1 MSEQQKKRNSLLK
14 SSLNIKSISSSV
26 TSFSQTLN
34 ESNVTA
40 RQISSTVRNNNIFK
54 RNLISKENEFFRK
67 RRENIRRKDR
77 EDELEAA
84 NVQGPVKRQGSLV
97 AKSTRG
103 FLGRILDFFGIIL
116 IGWFIERLPKIL
128 ESISGLIGRIQN
140 LTKFL
145 KGFIE
150 GVTDFFTG
158 VGDVITQAF
167 DALPKFDLLGFKNQ
181 SEGILKQTEN
191 TVQKLNQDFFFAQ
204 DKFNKEVDKSYND
217 DDRVDKNTRM
227 IKLPGIDDDKKPV
240 TGTQVE
246 QTTEGE
252 LNKLEEELTGTDT
265 TDTTGGRQNIVG
277 ATNEF
282 DEQEFV
288 ISDDDTAEL
297 NETDRKLGIETKRLE
312 KLAEEIEGGD
322 GKKMADKVEDNMK
335 GMGGT
340 ESGGGTSDGT
350 TIVDKGAPPKQESKK
365 EKKKKQVDD
374 DPERTEPIAG
384 DYYKKKTSRGARYY
398 ILRPDGGFIGG
409 TSGTNVLP
417 RKGKLFPK
425 SAFFPKV
432 VSTGLIDL
440 GGIETN
446 EKIIEGTN
454 NNMFIDT
461 LKSKEYNMDLD
472 MIFKKDRPFLILT
485 DSTNMNFGS
494 GLNMPG
500 SGDLDLKLDFSDS
513 IDFNLDNYHSII
525 HNSN

>member
-40 RQISSTVRNNNIFK
+40 RQISSTVRENNIFK

-67 RRENIRRKDR
+67 RRENVRRKDR
-77 EDELEAA
+77 EDELEAT
-84 NVQGPVKRQGSLV
+84 NVQGPIKRQGSLV

-116 IGWFIERLPKIL
+116 IGWCIERLPKIL

-145 KGFIE
+145 KGFID

-181 SEGILKQTEN
+181 SDGILLQTEN
-191 TVQKLNQDFFFAQ
+191 AVQKLNQDFFFAQ
-204 DKFNKEVDKSYND
+204 DRFNKEVDKSYND

-252 LNKLEEELTGTDT
+252 LDKLGQEIGIDDDT
-265 TDTTGGRQNIVG
+265 TDATGGPQNIVG
-277 ATNEF
+277 ATTNFQE
-282 DEQEFV
+282 EEFV

-297 NETDRKLGIETKRLE
+297 TETDKKLEIETRRLE

-322 GKKMADKVEDNMK
+322 GKKMADKVEDTMR
-335 GMGGT
+335 GMGGS
-340 ESGGGTSDGT
+340 ESGGGTNDGT
-350 TIVDKGAPPKQESKK
+350 TIVDNSVSTNSGENIKK
-365 EKKKKQVDD
+365 NKKQVDD
-374 DPERTEPIAG
+374 DPQRTTPIAG
-384 DYYKKKTSRGARYY
+384 DYYKKDTKRGARYFV
-398 ILRPDGGFIGG
+398 LRPDGTFSGG
-409 TSGTNVLP
+409 TSGSNVKP
-417 RKGKLFPK
+417 RTGIEFAK
-425 SAFFPKV
+425 SVFFPTV
-432 VSTGLIDL
+432 VGASTVDL
-440 GGIETN
+440 FENENN
-446 EKIIEGTN
+446 EKVIEGTN
-454 NNMFIDT
+454 SNMFIDT
-461 LKSKEYNMDLD
+461 LKSKEYNLD
-472 MIFKKDRPFLILT
+472 MIFKKDRPFIILT
-485 DSTNMNFGS
+485 DSTYMSSGS
-494 GLNMPG
+494 GLYLSG
-500 SGDLDLKLDFSDS
+500 SSDLNINFSDSSKFDLDLL
-513 IDFNLDNYHSII
+513 HSII
-525 HNSN
+525 LNSN

>member
-116 IGWFIERLPKIL
+116 IGWFVERLPKII
-128 ESISGLIGRIQN
+128 ESISGLIGRIKN

-145 KGFIE
+145 SGFIE

-158 VGDVITQAF
+158 IGDVITQAF

-252 LNKLEEELTGTDT
+252 LDKLGQEIGIDDDT
-265 TDTTGGRQNIVG
+265 TDATGGPQNIVG
-277 ATNEF
+277 ATTNFQE
-282 DEQEFV
+282 EEFV

-297 NETDRKLGIETKRLE
+297 TETDKKLEIETRRLE

-322 GKKMADKVEDNMK
+322 GKKMADKIEDTMG
-335 GMGGT
+335 GMGGS

-350 TIVDKGAPPKQESKK
+350 TVVDNSVSTNSGENIKK
-365 EKKKKQVDD
+365 NKKQVDD
-374 DPERTEPIAG
+374 DPQRTTPIAG
-384 DYYKKKTSRGARYY
+384 DYYKKDTKRGARYFV
-398 ILRPDGGFIGG
+398 LRPDGTFSGG
-409 TSGTNVLP
+409 TNGSNVKP
-417 RKGKLFPK
+417 RTGIEFAK
-425 SAFFPKV
+425 SVFFPTV
-432 VSTGLIDL
+432 VGASTVDL
-440 GGIETN
+440 FENENN
-446 EKIIEGTN
+446 EKVIEGTN
-454 NNMFIDT
+454 SNMFIDT
-461 LKSKEYNMDLD
+461 LKSKEYNLD
-472 MIFKKDRPFLILT
+472 MIFKKDRPFIILT
-485 DSTNMNFGS
+485 DSTSMNSGS
-494 GLNMPG
+494 GLNLSG
-500 SGDLDLKLDFSDS
+500 SSDLNINFSDSSKFDLDLL
-513 IDFNLDNYHSII
+513 HSII
-525 HNSN
+525 LNSN

>member
-40 RQISSTVRNNNIFK
+40 RQISSTVRENNIFK

-67 RRENIRRKDR
+67 RRENVRRKDR
-77 EDELEAA
+77 EDELEAT
-84 NVQGPVKRQGSLV
+84 NVQGPIKRQGSLV

-145 KGFIE
+145 KGFID

-181 SEGILKQTEN
+181 SDGILLQTEN
-191 TVQKLNQDFFFAQ
+191 AVQKLNQDFFFAQ
-204 DKFNKEVDKSYND
+204 DRFNKEVDKSYND

-252 LNKLEEELTGTDT
+252 LDKLGQEIGIDDDT
-265 TDTTGGRQNIVG
+265 TDATGGPQNIVG
-277 ATNEF
+277 ATTNFQE
-282 DEQEFV
+282 EEFV

-297 NETDRKLGIETKRLE
+297 TETDKKLEIETRRLE

-322 GKKMADKVEDNMK
+322 GKKMADKVEDTMR
-335 GMGGT
+335 GMGGS
-340 ESGGGTSDGT
+340 ESGGGTNDGT
-350 TIVDKGAPPKQESKK
+350 TIVDNSVSTNSGENIKK
-365 EKKKKQVDD
+365 NKKQVDD
-374 DPERTEPIAG
+374 DPQRTTPIAG
-384 DYYKKKTSRGARYY
+384 DYYKKDTKRGARYFV
-398 ILRPDGGFIGG
+398 LRPDGTFSGG
-409 TSGTNVLP
+409 TSGSNVKP
-417 RKGKLFPK
+417 RTGIEFAK
-425 SAFFPKV
+425 SVFFPTV
-432 VSTGLIDL
+432 VGASTVDL
-440 GGIETN
+440 FENENN
-446 EKIIEGTN
+446 EKVIEGTN
-454 NNMFIDT
+454 SNMFIDT
-461 LKSKEYNMDLD
+461 LKSKEYNLD
-472 MIFKKDRPFLILT
+472 MIFKKDRPFIILT
-485 DSTNMNFGS
+485 DSTSMSSGS
-494 GLNMPG
+494 GLNLSG
-500 SGDLDLKLDFSDS
+500 SSDLNINFSDSSKFDLDLL
-513 IDFNLDNYHSII
+513 HSII
-525 HNSN
+525 LNSN

>member
-40 RQISSTVRNNNIFK
+40 RQISSTVRENNIFK

-67 RRENIRRKDR
+67 RRENVRRKDR
-77 EDELEAA
+77 EDELEAT
-84 NVQGPVKRQGSLV
+84 NVQGPIKRQGSLV

-145 KGFIE
+145 KGFID

-181 SEGILKQTEN
+181 SDGILLQTEN
-191 TVQKLNQDFFFAQ
+191 AVQKLNQDFFFAQ
-204 DKFNKEVDKSYND
+204 DRFNKEVDKSYND

-252 LNKLEEELTGTDT
+252 LDKLGQEIGIDDDT
-265 TDTTGGRQNIVG
+265 TDATGG
-277 ATNEF
+277 
-282 DEQEFV
+282 
-288 ISDDDTAEL
+288 L
-297 NETDRKLGIETKRLE
+297 K
-312 KLAEEIEGGD
+312 
-322 GKKMADKVEDNMK
+322 
-335 GMGGT
+335 
-340 ESGGGTSDGT
+340 
-350 TIVDKGAPPKQESKK
+350 
-365 EKKKKQVDD
+365 
-374 DPERTEPIAG
+374 
-384 DYYKKKTSRGARYY
+384 
-398 ILRPDGGFIGG
+398 IL
-409 TSGTNVLP
+409 
-417 RKGKLFPK
+417 
-425 SAFFPKV
+425 
-432 VSTGLIDL
+432 
-440 GGIETN
+440 
-446 EKIIEGTN
+446 
-454 NNMFIDT
+454 
-461 LKSKEYNMDLD
+461 
-472 MIFKKDRPFLILT
+472 
-485 DSTNMNFGS
+485 
-494 GLNMPG
+494 
-500 SGDLDLKLDFSDS
+500 
-513 IDFNLDNYHSII
+513 
-525 HNSN
+525 

>member
-40 RQISSTVRNNNIFK
+40 RKISSTVRENNIFK

-77 EDELEAA
+77 EDELEAT
-84 NVQGPVKRQGSLV
+84 NVQGPIKRQGSLV

-128 ESISGLIGRIQN
+128 EAISGLIGRIQN

-181 SEGILKQTEN
+181 SEGILQQTEDS
-191 TVQKLNQDFFFAQ
+191 VRKLNQDFFFAQ
-204 DKFNKEVDKSYND
+204 DRFGKEVKKSTD
-217 DDRVDKNTRM
+217 DPRVASDGMT
-227 IKLPGIDDDKKPV
+227 IKIPGYDEDKKPV

-252 LNKLEEELTGTDT
+252 LNKLDEELGFNDETET
-265 TDTTGGRQNIVG
+265 TEGPQIVG
-277 ATNEF
+277 ATTEF

-312 KLAEEIEGGD
+312 KLAEDIEGGD
-322 GKKMADKVEDNMK
+322 GKKMADKAEDNLK
-335 GMGGT
+335 GMGGS
-340 ESGGGTSDGT
+340 ESGGGTSDNS
-350 TIVDKGAPPKQESKK
+350 TIVDKSVTTNTKPTTKKLKK
-365 EKKKKQVDD
+365 EEDD
-374 DPERTEPIAG
+374 DPRRTKPIAG
-384 DYYKKKTSRGARYY
+384 DYYKKDTKRGARYFV
-398 ILRPDGGFIGG
+398 LRPDGTFSGG
-409 TSGTNVLP
+409 TSGSNVKP
-417 RKGKLFPK
+417 RSGLEFPK
-425 SAFFPKV
+425 SVFFP
-432 VSTGLIDL
+432 TLIGVKMD
-440 GGIETN
+440 GMETLDTEIN
-446 EKIIEGTN
+446 NNNKIIEGTN
-454 NNMFIDT
+454 SNMFIDT
-461 LKSKEYNMDLD
+461 LKTKEYNLD

-485 DSTNMNFGS
+485 DSTTMDSGS
-494 GLNMPG
+494 GLNLSG
-500 SGDLDLKLDFSDS
+500 SSGLNLDFSDGLNF
-513 IDFNLDNYHSII
+513 DLDSYHSII
-525 HNSN
+525 LNSN

>member
-40 RQISSTVRNNNIFK
+40 RQISSTVRENNIFK

-67 RRENIRRKDR
+67 RRENVRRKDR
-77 EDELEAA
+77 EDELEAT
-84 NVQGPVKRQGSLV
+84 NVQGPIKRQGSLV

-145 KGFIE
+145 KGFID

-181 SEGILKQTEN
+181 SDGILLQTEN
-191 TVQKLNQDFFFAQ
+191 AVQKLNQDFFFAQ
-204 DKFNKEVDKSYND
+204 DRFNKEVDKSYND

-252 LNKLEEELTGTDT
+252 LDKLGQEIGIDDDT
-265 TDTTGGRQNIVG
+265 TDATGGPQNIVG
-277 ATNEF
+277 ATTNFQE
-282 DEQEFV
+282 EEFV

-297 NETDRKLGIETKRLE
+297 TETDKKLEIETRRLE

-322 GKKMADKVEDNMK
+322 GKKMADKVEDTMR
-335 GMGGT
+335 GMGGS
-340 ESGGGTSDGT
+340 ESGGGTNDGT
-350 TIVDKGAPPKQESKK
+350 TIVDNSVSTNSGENIKK
-365 EKKKKQVDD
+365 NKKQVDD
-374 DPERTEPIAG
+374 DPQRTTPIAG
-384 DYYKKKTSRGARYY
+384 DYYKKDTKRGARYFV
-398 ILRPDGGFIGG
+398 LRPDGTFSGG
-409 TSGTNVLP
+409 TSGSNVKP
-417 RKGKLFPK
+417 RTGIEFAK
-425 SAFFPKV
+425 SVFFPTV
-432 VSTGLIDL
+432 VGASTVDL
-440 GGIETN
+440 FENENN
-446 EKIIEGTN
+446 EKVIEGTN
-454 NNMFIDT
+454 SNMFIDT
-461 LKSKEYNMDLD
+461 LKSKEYNLD
-472 MIFKKDRPFLILT
+472 MIFKKDRPFIILT
-485 DSTNMNFGS
+485 DSTSMNSGS
-494 GLNMPG
+494 GLNLSG
-500 SGDLDLKLDFSDS
+500 SSDLNINFSDSSKFDLDLL
-513 IDFNLDNYHSII
+513 HSII
-525 HNSN
+525 LNSN

>member
-116 IGWFIERLPKIL
+116 IGWFVERLPKII
-128 ESISGLIGRIQN
+128 ESISGLIGRIKN
-140 LTKFL
+140 LTQFL
-145 KGFIE
+145 SGFIE

-158 VGDVITQAF
+158 IGDVITQAF

-181 SEGILKQTEN
+181 TDGILQQTEDS
-191 TVQKLNQDFFFAQ
+191 VQRLNQDFFFAQ
-204 DKFNKEVDKSYND
+204 DRFGKEVKKS
-217 DDRVDKNTRM
+217 
-227 IKLPGIDDDKKPV
+227 IDDPRVASDGMTIKIPGVDEDKKPV
-240 TGTQVE
+240 SGAQVE

-252 LNKLEEELTGTDT
+252 LNKLEQELGFDDETET
-265 TDTTGGRQNIVG
+265 TEGPQIVG
-277 ATNEF
+277 ATTEF

-288 ISDDDTAEL
+288 ISDDDNAEL
-297 NETDRKLGIETKRLE
+297 NEIEKKLVEENDRLKKI
-312 KLAEEIEGGD
+312 AEDVEGGD
-322 GKKMADKVEDNMK
+322 GKKMADKVEDNLK
-335 GMGGT
+335 GMGGS

-350 TIVDKGAPPKQESKK
+350 TIVDKGTPPKQESKK

-374 DPERTEPIAG
+374 DPRRTKPIAG
-384 DYYKKKTSRGARYY
+384 DYYKKDTKRGARYFV
-398 ILRPDGGFIGG
+398 LRPDGTFSGG
-409 TSGTNVLP
+409 TSGQMAKPKTGLE
-417 RKGKLFPK
+417 FPK
-425 SAFFPKV
+425 SVFFP
-432 VSTGLIDL
+432 TLIGVKMD
-440 GGIETN
+440 GVETLDTEIN
-446 EKIIEGTN
+446 NNNKIIEGTN
-454 NNMFIDT
+454 SNMFIDT
-461 LKSKEYNMDLD
+461 LKNKEYNLD
-472 MIFKKDRPFLILT
+472 MVFKKDRPFLILT
-485 DSTNMNFGS
+485 DSTNMDFGS

-500 SGDLDLKLDFSDS
+500 SGSDLKLNFSDS
-513 IDFNLDNYHSII
+513 IDFNLDSYHSII
-525 HNSN
+525 LNSN

>member
-77 EDELEAA
+77 EDELEAT
-84 NVQGPVKRQGSLV
+84 NVQGPIKRQGSLV

-116 IGWFIERLPKIL
+116 IGWFVERLPKII
-128 ESISGLIGRIQN
+128 EAISGLIGRIKN
-140 LTKFL
+140 LTQFL
-145 KGFIE
+145 SGFIE

-158 VGDVITQAF
+158 IGDVITQAF

-252 LNKLEEELTGTDT
+252 LDKLGQEIGIDDDT
-265 TDTTGGRQNIVG
+265 TDATGGPQNIVG
-277 ATNEF
+277 ATTNFQE
-282 DEQEFV
+282 EEFV

-297 NETDRKLGIETKRLE
+297 TETDKKLEIETRRLE
-312 KLAEEIEGGD
+312 SI
-322 GKKMADKVEDNMK
+322 
-335 GMGGT
+335 
-340 ESGGGTSDGT
+340 
-350 TIVDKGAPPKQESKK
+350 PPLRKYGISK
-365 EKKKKQVDD
+365 
-374 DPERTEPIAG
+374 
-384 DYYKKKTSRGARYY
+384 
-398 ILRPDGGFIGG
+398 
-409 TSGTNVLP
+409 
-417 RKGKLFPK
+417 
-425 SAFFPKV
+425 
-432 VSTGLIDL
+432 
-440 GGIETN
+440 
-446 EKIIEGTN
+446 
-454 NNMFIDT
+454 
-461 LKSKEYNMDLD
+461 YNL
-472 MIFKKDRPFLILT
+472 
-485 DSTNMNFGS
+485 
-494 GLNMPG
+494 
-500 SGDLDLKLDFSDS
+500 
-513 IDFNLDNYHSII
+513 
-525 HNSN
+525 

>member
-40 RQISSTVRNNNIFK
+40 RQISSTVRENNIFK

-67 RRENIRRKDR
+67 RRENVRRKDR
-77 EDELEAA
+77 EDELEAT
-84 NVQGPVKRQGSLV
+84 NVQGPIKRQGSLV

-145 KGFIE
+145 KGFID

-181 SEGILKQTEN
+181 SDGILLQTEN
-191 TVQKLNQDFFFAQ
+191 AVQKLNQDFFFAQ
-204 DKFNKEVDKSYND
+204 DRFNKEVDKSYND

-252 LNKLEEELTGTDT
+252 LDKLGQEIGIDDDT
-265 TDTTGGRQNIVG
+265 TDATGGPQNIVG
-277 ATNEF
+277 ATTNFQE
-282 DEQEFV
+282 EEFV

-297 NETDRKLGIETKRLE
+297 TETDKKLEIETRRLE

-322 GKKMADKVEDNMK
+322 GKKMADKVEDTMR
-335 GMGGT
+335 GMGGS
-340 ESGGGTSDGT
+340 ESGGGTNDGT
-350 TIVDKGAPPKQESKK
+350 TIVDNSVSTNSGENIKK
-365 EKKKKQVDD
+365 NKKQVDD
-374 DPERTEPIAG
+374 DPQRTTPIAG
-384 DYYKKKTSRGARYY
+384 DYYKKDTKRGARYFV
-398 ILRPDGGFIGG
+398 LRPDGTFSGG
-409 TSGTNVLP
+409 TNGSNVKP
-417 RKGKLFPK
+417 RTGIEFAK
-425 SAFFPKV
+425 SVFFPTV
-432 VSTGLIDL
+432 VGASTVDL
-440 GGIETN
+440 FENENN
-446 EKIIEGTN
+446 EKVIEGTN
-454 NNMFIDT
+454 SNMFIDT
-461 LKSKEYNMDLD
+461 LKSKEYNLD
-472 MIFKKDRPFLILT
+472 MIFKKDRPFIILT
-485 DSTNMNFGS
+485 DSTSMSSGS
-494 GLNMPG
+494 GLNLSG
-500 SGDLDLKLDFSDS
+500 SSDLNINFSDSSKFDLDLL
-513 IDFNLDNYHSII
+513 HSII
-525 HNSN
+525 LNSN

>member
-40 RQISSTVRNNNIFK
+40 RQISSTVRENNIFK

-67 RRENIRRKDR
+67 RRENVRRKDR
-77 EDELEAA
+77 EDELEAT
-84 NVQGPVKRQGSLV
+84 NVQGPIKRQGSLV

-181 SEGILKQTEN
+181 SDGILLQTEN
-191 TVQKLNQDFFFAQ
+191 AVQKLNQDFFFAQ
-204 DKFNKEVDKSYND
+204 DRFNKEVDKSYND
-217 DDRVDKNTRM
+217 DDRVDNTTKM

-252 LNKLEEELTGTDT
+252 LDKLGQEIGIDDDT
-265 TDTTGGRQNIVG
+265 TDATGGPQNIVG
-277 ATNEF
+277 ATTNFQE
-282 DEQEFV
+282 EEFV

-297 NETDRKLGIETKRLE
+297 TETDKKLEIETRRLE

-322 GKKMADKVEDNMK
+322 GKKMADKVEDTMR
-335 GMGGT
+335 GMGGS
-340 ESGGGTSDGT
+340 ESGGGTNDGT
-350 TIVDKGAPPKQESKK
+350 TVVDNSVSTNSGENIKK
-365 EKKKKQVDD
+365 NKKQVDD
-374 DPERTEPIAG
+374 DPQRTTPIAG
-384 DYYKKKTSRGARYY
+384 DYYKKDTKRGARYFV
-398 ILRPDGGFIGG
+398 LRPDGTFSGG
-409 TSGTNVLP
+409 TSGSNVKP
-417 RKGKLFPK
+417 RTGIEFAK
-425 SAFFPKV
+425 SVFFPTV
-432 VSTGLIDL
+432 VGASTVDL
-440 GGIETN
+440 FENENN
-446 EKIIEGTN
+446 EKVIEGTN
-454 NNMFIDT
+454 SNMFIDT
-461 LKSKEYNMDLD
+461 LKSKEYNLD
-472 MIFKKDRPFLILT
+472 MIFKKDRPFIILT
-485 DSTNMNFGS
+485 DSTSMNSGS
-494 GLNMPG
+494 GLNLSG
-500 SGDLDLKLDFSDS
+500 SSDLNINFSDSSKFDLDLL
-513 IDFNLDNYHSII
+513 HSII
-525 HNSN
+525 LNSN

>member
-40 RQISSTVRNNNIFK
+40 RQISSTVRENNIFK
-54 RNLISKENEFFRK
+54 KNLISKENEFFRK

-77 EDELEAA
+77 EDELEAT
-84 NVQGPVKRQGSLV
+84 NVQGPIKRQGSLV

-116 IGWFIERLPKIL
+116 IGWFVERLPKIM
-128 ESISGLIGRIQN
+128 EAISALIGRIKN

-145 KGFIE
+145 GGFIE

-158 VGDVITQAF
+158 IGDVITQAF

-181 SEGILKQTEN
+181 SDGILKQTEDS
-191 TVQKLNQDFFFAQ
+191 VQKLNQDFFFAQ
-204 DKFNKEVDKSYND
+204 DKFNKEVDKSYSD
-217 DDRVDKNTRM
+217 DDRVDKDGM
-227 IKLPGIDDDKKPV
+227 VKLPGIDDDKKPV

-252 LNKLEEELTGTDT
+252 LNKLGEEIGIDDDT
-265 TDTTGGRQNIVG
+265 TDEGGSQNIVG
-277 ATNEF
+277 TSTTDFKE
-282 DEQEFV
+282 EEFV
-288 ISDDDTAEL
+288 ISEDDTAEL
-297 NETDRKLGIETKRLE
+297 TETDKKLEIESKRLE
-312 KLAEEIEGGD
+312 ELAKEIEGGD
-322 GKKMADKVEDNMK
+322 GKKMADKVEDNMS
-335 GMGGT
+335 GMGAS

-350 TIVDKGAPPKQESKK
+350 TTVDNSVSTNSQQNIKK
-365 EKKKKQVDD
+365 NKKQVDD
-374 DPERTEPIAG
+374 DPQRTTPIAG
-384 DYYKKKTSRGARYY
+384 DYYKKDTKRGARYFV
-398 ILRPDGGFIGG
+398 LRPDGTFSGG
-409 TSGTNVLP
+409 TNGSNVKPRSGIE
-417 RKGKLFPK
+417 FAK
-425 SAFFPKV
+425 SVFFPKL
-432 VSTGLIDL
+432 VSTDMVDI

-472 MIFKKDRPFLILT
+472 MIFKKDRPFIILT
-485 DSTNMNFGS
+485 DSTTMNSGS
-494 GLNMPG
+494 GLNLSG
-500 SGDLDLKLDFSDS
+500 SSDLNINFSDSSKFDLDLL
-513 IDFNLDNYHSII
+513 HSII
-525 HNSN
+525 LNSN

>member
-40 RQISSTVRNNNIFK
+40 RKISSTVRENNIFK

-77 EDELEAA
+77 EDELEAT
-84 NVQGPVKRQGSLV
+84 NVQGPIKRQGSLV

-116 IGWFIERLPKIL
+116 IGWFIERLPKII
-128 ESISGLIGRIQN
+128 ESISALIGRIKN

-145 KGFIE
+145 GGFIE

-181 SEGILKQTEN
+181 SDGILQQTEN
-191 TVQKLNQDFFFAQ
+191 SIQKLNQDFFFAQ

-297 NETDRKLGIETKRLE
+297 TETDKKLEIESKRLE
-312 KLAEEIEGGD
+312 ELAKEIESGD
-322 GKKMADKVEDNMK
+322 GKKMADKVEDTMG
-335 GMGGT
+335 GMGGS

-350 TIVDKGAPPKQESKK
+350 TTVDNSVSTNSQQNIKK
-365 EKKKKQVDD
+365 NKKQVDD
-374 DPERTEPIAG
+374 DPQRTTPIAG
-384 DYYKKKTSRGARYY
+384 DYYKKDTKRGARYFV
-398 ILRPDGGFIGG
+398 LRPDGTFSGG
-409 TSGTNVLP
+409 TNGSNVKP
-417 RKGKLFPK
+417 RTGIEFAK
-425 SAFFPKV
+425 SVFFPTV
-432 VSTGLIDL
+432 VGASTVDL
-440 GGIETN
+440 FENENN
-446 EKIIEGTN
+446 EKVIEGTN
-454 NNMFIDT
+454 SNMFIDT
-461 LKSKEYNMDLD
+461 LKSKEYNLD
-472 MIFKKDRPFLILT
+472 MIFKKDRPFIILT
-485 DSTNMNFGS
+485 DSTTMNSGS
-494 GLNMPG
+494 GLNLSG
-500 SGDLDLKLDFSDS
+500 SSDLNINFSDSSKFDLDLL
-513 IDFNLDNYHSII
+513 HSII
-525 HNSN
+525 LNSN